1 MTRRRGVLLGAAAVV
16 GVTVVAIVFASA
28 MRPPPPEQVA
38 LEYGRA
44 FYADD
49 ADALWSLISEE
60 DHRAKDEETFRRQQR
75 NFRGFTRDSVHELAR
90 YIDATPVKTSITG
103 DRASVTLR
111 FRLPDAN
118 APEILALVHD
128 WNEDRLEA
136 LATTECERILS
147 RIVAL
152 HRERK
157 LPTVEGDET
166 IDLVRDASAWKVALH
181 WADGVRLR
189 FVADIEP
196 GVRLDVSVTPA
207 QASLSRGERLR
218 VTVSAANRSD
228 QEITT
233 RVGYRIQ
240 PESQSKHLALLLCP
254 LFVPVTLAADETREF
269 SSEYLLLADAPKDLR
284 ALDVTYVFPERT
296 AASK

>member
-1 MTRRRGVLLGAAAVV
+1 MTRRRGMLLGTVAAV

-28 MRPPPPEQVA
+28 MRRPPPEHVA

-44 FYADD
+44 LYAND
-49 ADALWSLISEE
+49 ADALWRLISEE
-60 DHRAKDEETFRRQQR
+60 DHRAKDEEAFRRQQR
-75 NFRGFTRDSVHELAR
+75 NFRGFTRDAVRELAR

-118 APEILALVHD
+118 APEILALAHD
-128 WNEDRLEA
+128 WDEDRLEA
-136 LATTECERILS
+136 LTTTERERILS

-166 IDLVRDASAWKVALH
+166 IDLVRETGGWKVALH
-181 WADGVRLR
+181 WADGVQLR
-189 FVADIEP
+189 FVADVEP

-207 QASLSRGERLR
+207 QATLSRGERLR
-218 VTVSAANRSD
+218 VTVRASNRSD
-228 QEITT
+228 HEITT
-233 RVGYRIQ
+233 RVGHRIQ

-254 LFVPVTLAADETREF
+254 LFVPVTLVAGETREF
-269 SSEYLLLADAPKDLR
+269 SSEYLLLADAPNDLR
-284 ALDVTYVFPERT
+284 ALDVTYVFPARA